1 MREDSKTSDKLLIK
15 QVMSGFEAEKKK
27 KAARENL
34 LQYRVQLGRDNYIG
48 LVSTLTFTASIID
61 KFIDKVNSY

>member
-1 MREDSKTSDKLLIK
+1 
-15 QVMSGFEAEKKK
+15 MSGFEAEKKK